1 MQTATSP
8 PSLSGDLPA
17 LIRNPWSEPR
27 RTSHEELACAVLE
40 HIEREVVLPILRSN
54 DLEEAFEKAFPR
66 FSELAPIFI
75 RHMTGVQDSPATLVD
90 ARAEIEKGAKA
101 FLGPSAAKTLIST
114 FELAD
119 LVDEDVHEF
128 LSKQPVNISVGRKL
142 AGVASW
148 FVLYNLSITCIM
160 YAIFKGSEELRPN
173 AAALVNWA
181 FQYAEHAYTEWGIV
195 SLDDEI
201 KKQRPLVPIQ

>member
-1 MQTATSP
+1 MQAATSA
-8 PSLSGDLPA
+8 PSLSGGLPA
-17 LIRNPWSEPR
+17 LIRNPWPEPR
-27 RTSHEELACAVLE
+27 RTSHEELAFAVFE
-40 HIEREVVLPILRSN
+40 RIEREVVLPILKS
-54 DLEEAFEKAFPR
+54 DELEDAFAKVFPR

-75 RHMTGVQDSPATLVD
+75 RHMTEVEDSPAAFVD

-101 FLGPSAAKTLIST
+101 TLGPAAAKTLIST

-119 LVDEDVHEF
+119 LVDEDVHE
-128 LSKQPVNISVGRKL
+128 LLREQPVNISVGRKL

-181 FQYAEHAYTEWGIV
+181 FQYAKYAYTEWGIV

-201 KKQRPLVPIQ
+201 KKQRPLVPVQ